1 MYPEDLPTHLQEC
14 SEMELYLASNLKKI
28 TSSRYLLALLKE
40 YLDEP
45 DQKKRQLLA
54 AQMYLSMEDKTADTL

>member
-1 MYPEDLPTHLQEC
+1 MYPEDLPLHLKDC

-45 DQKKRQLLA
+45 DEKKRQLLA
-54 AQMYLSMEDKTADTL
+54 AQMYVSMEDRTADTH

>member
-1 MYPEDLPTHLQEC
+1 MYPEDLPIHLKDC
-14 SEMELYLASNLKKI
+14 SEMELFLASNLKKI

-54 AQMYLSMEDKTADTL
+54 AQMYLSMEDRTPDTP